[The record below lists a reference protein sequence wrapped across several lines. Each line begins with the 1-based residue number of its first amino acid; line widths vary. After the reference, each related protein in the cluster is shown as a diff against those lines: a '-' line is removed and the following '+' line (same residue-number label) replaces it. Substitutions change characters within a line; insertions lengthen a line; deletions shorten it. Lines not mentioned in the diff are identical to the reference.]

1 METVPWTLGDTPS
14 PLPNKAC
21 LETPPKLCEVKVAL
35 AGRMDDELLRRGDS
49 EQTLA
54 LDDIY
59 KLGDAEESKGEDGV
73 PVDEQKD
80 EELFR
85 GHSEAPLTLDDIYK
99 LGGAEESKGEA
110 TKDVPVDEQKDDEL
124 LSGDF
129 KALGD
134 IYKQLGDAEESKGE
148 ATKDVPVDEQKD
160 DELLSGEFKALGDIY
175 KQLGDAEE
183 SEGEATKQKDKE
195 LLGGD
200 SEAPLGDAEES
211 KGETT
216 KDDSQGE
223 DPVDE
228 QKPKILAVDAACYG
242 QELFGAAGE
251 DAVSV
256 MARAGL
262 RSDGGGDGETSC
274 VEIDGPTTKVET
286 LDLTGPCDVELAL
299 QAEEQWDEE
308 LPVVSRLEQFE
319 NRRSRVPR
327 KPKGRGKS
335 GKAKAKAKTA
345 KPKAKAKTAKPK
357 AKATAAASNERVA
370 SLVALVKETDDEAAT
385 ARGKGKEE
393 ATDGT
398 NTSMDE
404 GTGITKKKGTGVSKK
419 KGTGVSKK
427 KGTGV
432 SKKDKKGTGVSKKD
446 KKGTGVSTKGT
457 GVSSTGVSKK
467 GTGVSSTGVSKK
479 GTGVSST
486 GVSKKGTGVSKKGT
500 GVTGVSKKDKN
511 GTGAVSKAAEV
522 VDIEVEEVKDDAG
535 CPKDAAAQPA
545 KRARKGRK
553 AHDESDLEE
562 LSPQLAKEGSEEA
575 KQAEKLPSFAR
586 RPCPKKDDLA
596 IAKWVAVRDVFKTQ
610 VRPELGEVRSICAYE
625 DCMQSVNLKEQNS

>member
-1 METVPWTLGDTPS
+1 M
-14 PLPNKAC
+14 
-21 LETPPKLCEVKVAL
+21 
-35 AGRMDDELLRRGDS
+35 
-49 EQTLA
+49 
-54 LDDIY
+54 
-59 KLGDAEESKGEDGV
+59 
-73 PVDEQKD
+73 
-80 EELFR
+80 
-85 GHSEAPLTLDDIYK
+85 
-99 LGGAEESKGEA
+99 
-110 TKDVPVDEQKDDEL
+110 
-124 LSGDF
+124 
-129 KALGD
+129 
-134 IYKQLGDAEESKGE
+134 
-148 ATKDVPVDEQKD
+148 
-160 DELLSGEFKALGDIY
+160 
-175 KQLGDAEE
+175 
-183 SEGEATKQKDKE
+183 
-195 LLGGD
+195 
-200 SEAPLGDAEES
+200 
-211 KGETT
+211 
-216 KDDSQGE
+216 
-223 DPVDE
+223 
-228 QKPKILAVDAACYG
+228 
-242 QELFGAAGE
+242 
-251 DAVSV
+251 
-256 MARAGL
+256 
-262 RSDGGGDGETSC
+262 
-274 VEIDGPTTKVET
+274 
-286 LDLTGPCDVELAL
+286 
-299 QAEEQWDEE
+299 
-308 LPVVSRLEQFE
+308 
-319 NRRSRVPR
+319 
-327 KPKGRGKS
+327 
-335 GKAKAKAKTA
+335 
-345 KPKAKAKTAKPK
+345 
-357 AKATAAASNERVA
+357 
-370 SLVALVKETDDEAAT
+370 ALVKETDDEAAK

-457 GVSSTGVSKK
+457 GVSSTGISKK
-467 GTGVSSTGVSKK
+467 GTGVSSTASTGVSKK
-479 GTGVSST
+479 GTGVSKKGTGVTGVSKKDKNGTGVSST

-553 AHDESDLEE
+553 AHDESEE

-625 DCMQSVNLKEQNS
+625 DCMQSVNLKQQNSRIENYSTPPLHLFCSSVCPTKPAKPATQ